1 MLGALFRL
9 SSPVLRWFPAGS
21 VPVCCHPTLILCP
34 TMVHSATIKASLARV
49 PTRQKLLSLLM
60 CTSRPGYAGS
70 LRAAIRRML
79 RAIKH
84 IGSSPEEMHVSS
96 VLLLGELQAHGF
108 TVPFMVVVRRLIFGL
123 YEATMELRQH
133 WFQKMRRA
141 HKKWLRKPGWR
152 RLRREALRCAWEG

>member
-1 MLGALFRL
+1 
-9 SSPVLRWFPAGS
+9 
-21 VPVCCHPTLILCP
+21 
-34 TMVHSATIKASLARV
+34 MVHSATVKASLARV
-49 PTRQKLLSLLM
+49 AARQKLHTLLL

-79 RAIKH
+79 QALKH

-96 VLLLGELQAHGF
+96 VLLLGELQAHRF
-108 TVPFMVVVRRLIFGL
+108 TLPFMVTVRRLIFGL

-141 HKKWLRKPGWR
+141 SKKWLRKPGWR